1 MSRKNKKQ
9 QKVKRGGG
17 AGASTHDG
25 AVQKPFVFD
34 QEYDVAIIGGGA
46 SGLACALAC
55 AQHATKQGV
64 AGGSSKDTKTES
76 ASAYSS
82 ESAKIQNASACPSK
96 NAKRQ
101 GASTVPTCPSII
113 VLEAG
118 KRIGSSILR
127 SGNGRCNFSHMPLD
141 VSVYRNASFV
151 EKVLANLAEQSGEA
165 QEQNGDTQE
174 RNVQQPDQGTEAQ
187 EQNAQ
192 NLRQS
197 GKWQEQSTPNSEQG
211 GEAQSF
217 VADPVLRWF
226 DSLGLVWKEAPN
238 SGGLLYPYSNKASS
252 VLEVLQQGL
261 SAFPIDVR
269 TYTRVVSIEKQS
281 AKEGSYTLVV
291 EDVAPS
297 SKGSEKSATCVIAM
311 KSAISATQVTCAD
324 PSTNHPGRASFRAK
338 QVVVAPGGG
347 FGEDLFGFSKKPFTF
362 DKPPFDIDE
371 PVLDFGEHSP
381 KASNACLDITPF
393 SGVLGPLQASF
404 PAGANPALLD
414 GLRAQVRLSIP
425 DRNFSEEGEVLFR
438 EYGISGIV
446 VFNASRFARKGDA
459 LFLDF
464 VPGCSLEKL
473 KALFEKRMSL
483 AGVNPQAFLLGFLDA
498 SLSEALMRVANI
510 NEVTSASEA
519 HRLAT
524 LLKAFPLT
532 VKGVADSKQ
541 CQVTRGGVSPD
552 QLNSETLEVYKNPG
566 LYVLGEAIDVDGS
579 CGGYNLHWAWAT
591 GLLCGKALA
600 GKITKSVGEA

>member
-9 QKVKRGGG
+9 QKAKRGGG
-17 AGASTHDG
+17 AGASTRNG
-25 AVQKPFVFD
+25 SIQKPFVFD

-64 AGGSSKDTKTES
+64 VGGSSENAKTES
-76 ASAYSS
+76 AYVYSS
-82 ESAKIQNASACPSK
+82 KDAKMQDAPACSSK

-165 QEQNGDTQE
+165 QEQNG
-174 RNVQQPDQGTEAQ
+174 
-187 EQNAQ
+187 Q
-192 NLRQS
+192 NL
-197 GKWQEQSTPNSEQG
+197 EQSEQMSG
-211 GEAQSF
+211 SI
-217 VADPVLRWF
+217 ADPVLRWF

-281 AKEGSYTLVV
+281 AKEGSYALVV

-311 KSAISATQVTCAD
+311 KSAISATQVACVD
-324 PSTNHPGRASFRAK
+324 PTTNHPGRASFRAK
-338 QVVVAPGGG
+338 QVVVALGGG
-347 FGEDLFGFSKKPFTF
+347 FDEDLFGFGKKPLTF
-362 DKPPFDIDE
+362 DKLPFNTDE
-371 PVLDFGEHSP
+371 PAFGLGGHSP
-381 KASNACLDITPF
+381 KATSACLDITPF

-414 GLRAQVRLSIP
+414 GLRAQIRLSIP

-446 VFNASRFARKGDA
+446 VFNASRFARKGDT

-473 KALFEKRMSL
+473 KALLEKRMSL
-483 AGVNPQAFLLGFLDA
+483 SGVNPQAFLLGFLDA
-498 SLSEALMRVANI
+498 SLAEALMRVANI
-510 NEVTSASEA
+510 NEVTSTSEA

-552 QLNSETLEVYKNPG
+552 QLNSETLEAYETPG
-566 LYVLGEAIDVDGS
+566 LYVLGEAIDVDGP

>member
-1 MSRKNKKQ
+1 MSRKSKKQ

-17 AGASTHDG
+17 AGASTRNG
-25 AVQKPFVFD
+25 SIQKPFVFD

-64 AGGSSKDTKTES
+64 AGSSSENANIQG

-82 ESAKIQNASACPSK
+82 KDAKIQSAPACSSE
-96 NAKRQ
+96 NGKRQ

-141 VSVYRNASFV
+141 ASVYRNASFV
-151 EKVLANLAEQSGEA
+151 EKVLANLAEQSGEV
-165 QEQNGDTQE
+165 QEQNGDIQE
-174 RNVQQPDQGTEAQ
+174 RNGQQPDQSTEAQ
-187 EQNAQ
+187 EQSAQ

-197 GKWQEQSTPNSEQG
+197 GKWQEQNGQNLEQSEQMLG
-211 GEAQSF
+211 SI
-217 VADPVLRWF
+217 ADPVLRWF

-269 TYTRVVSIEKQS
+269 TYTRVATIEKQS
-281 AKEGSYTLVV
+281 VKEGSFTLVV
-291 EDVAPS
+291 EDMAPS
-297 SKGSEKSATCVIAM
+297 SKGSEKSATRVMAT
-311 KSAISATQVTCAD
+311 KSAINATQVTCAD
-324 PSTNHPGRASFRAK
+324 PTTNYSGRASFRAK

-347 FGEDLFGFSKKPFTF
+347 FDKDLFGFSEKPLTF
-362 DKPPFDIDE
+362 DRLPFDIDE
-371 PVLDFGEHSP
+371 PAFDFGEHSP

-446 VFNASRFARKGDA
+446 VFNASRFARKGDT

-464 VPGCSLEKL
+464 APGCSLERL
-473 KALFEKRMSL
+473 KALLEKRMSL
-483 AGVNPQAFLLGFLDA
+483 SGVNPQAFLLGFLDA
-498 SLSEALMRVANI
+498 SLAEALMRVANI
-510 NEVTSASEA
+510 NEVTSTSQA
-519 HRLAT
+519 HQLAT

-532 VKGVADSKQ
+532 VKGVADGKQ

-552 QLNSETLEVYKNPG
+552 QLNSETLEAYETPG
-566 LYVLGEAIDVDGS
+566 LYVLGEAIDVDGP
-579 CGGYNLHWAWAT
+579 CGGYNLHWAWTT

-600 GKITKSVGEA
+600 GKIAKSAGEA